1 MDSIVHGVTSSRTLL
16 SRLHFHFLYCK
27 ASQVALEVKN
37 PPANAGD
44 IRDLGSIP
52 RIRRSPGEENGNPH
66 QYYCLENFMDRGAS
80 WAYRPWSCKESNM
93 TEAEN
98 LPI

>member
-44 IRDLGSIP
+44 IETWVQPLGSEDPLEKKMATHASIIAW
-52 RIRRSPGEENGNPH
+52 RISWTEELHGLIDH
-66 QYYCLENFMDRGAS
+66 GAAKS
-80 WAYRPWSCKESNM
+80 Q
-93 TEAEN
+93 T
-98 LPI
+98 